1 MKSLFLRL
9 VKPNSLQAKWFIL
22 ITLIIIAVLANLGYF
37 AQLRTT
43 LTQDQFTIA
52 VGNYGISL
60 YSVLRAALVLA
71 LVFWITAI
79 ISDAAEIRI
88 GKITGMR
95 AANRTLVLKISQ
107 ILIYIIAIL
116 FAIDFIGVD
125 LTTLTVFSGALGI
138 GLGFGLQKIA
148 SNFISGLILLFERS
162 IEEDDLVELPDG
174 TFGFIRKARARFTL
188 IETLDGKEILMPNED
203 LITSRV
209 INWTYSS
216 NKGRV
221 EVSVGVSYGADLHL
235 AQVLIVEAAIA
246 HPRCIEE
253 PAPKCFLREFG
264 DSSINFV
271 LHFWVSDVTEGRWE
285 PQSDVM
291 LTIWEKFKA
300 NNIEIPFPQRD
311 LHLRTSD
318 IKLLDQSKS

>member
-1 MKSLFLRL
+1 MKSVWLKLL
-9 VKPNSLQAKWFIL
+9 KPKSLQAKWFIL
-22 ITLIIIAVLANLGYF
+22 VTLIAIAILGNLGYF
-37 AQLRTT
+37 AAIRTF
-43 LTQDQFTIA
+43 LSQDQFTLGI
-52 VGNYGISL
+52 GSYSISL
-60 YSVLRAALVLA
+60 YSVARAAIVLA

-79 ISDAAEIRI
+79 VSDEAELRI
-88 GKITGMR
+88 GQMNGMR
-95 AANRTLVLKISQ
+95 AANRAIIIKVSQ
-107 ILIYIIAIL
+107 IVIYIVAIL
-116 FAIDFIGVD
+116 FAVDFMGVD

-162 IEEDDLVELPDG
+162 IEEEDLVELSDG

-188 IETLDGKEILMPNED
+188 IETLDGKEILVPNED

-221 EVSVGVSYGADLHL
+221 EVNIGVSYDSDLHL
-235 AQVLIVEAAIA
+235 AQSLIVEAAMA
-246 HPRCIEE
+246 HPRCIAD

-264 DSSINFV
+264 DSSINFI

-291 LTIWEKFKA
+291 FDIWAKFKA

-311 LHLRTSD
+311 LHLRSSD
-318 IKLLDQSKS
+318 IKLLEQGSS

>member
-1 MKSLFLRL
+1 MKSVWLKLL
-9 VKPNSLQAKWFIL
+9 KPKSLQAKWFIL
-22 ITLIIIAVLANLGYF
+22 LTLIAIAVLGNMGYF
-37 AQLRTT
+37 AELRTT
-43 LTQDQFTIA
+43 LTQDQFTVAI
-52 VGNYGISL
+52 GSYSISL
-60 YSVLRAALVLA
+60 YGTLRAFVVIA

-79 ISDAAEIRI
+79 IADEAELRI
-88 GKITGMR
+88 GQISGMR
-95 AANRTLVLKISQ
+95 AGNRTLISKISQ
-107 ILIYIIAIL
+107 IVIYIVAIL
-116 FAIDFIGVD
+116 LAIDFIGVD

-162 IEEDDLVELPDG
+162 IEEEDLVELADG

-188 IETLDGKEILMPNED
+188 IETLDGKEILVPNED

-209 INWTYSS
+209 INWTYSN

-221 EVSVGVSYGADLHL
+221 EVAIRVSYGSDLHL
-235 AQVLIVEAAIA
+235 AQQLIVEAAGE
-246 HPRCIEE
+246 HPRSIDE

-264 DSSINFV
+264 DSSINFI

-291 LTIWEKFKA
+291 FGIYEKFKA
-300 NNIEIPFPQRD
+300 NNIEIPFPQQD
-311 LHLRTSD
+311 LHIRSSAV
-318 IKLLDQSKS
+318 KFLDQGES

>member
-1 MKSLFLRL
+1 MKSVLLKL
-9 VKPNSLQAKWFIL
+9 LKPKSLQAKWFIL
-22 ITLIIIAVLANLGYF
+22 VTLIAIAILGNLGYF
-37 AQLRTT
+37 VDIRAFLS
-43 LTQDQFTIA
+43 QDQLTLDI
-52 VGNYGISL
+52 GSYSISL
-60 YSVLRAALVLA
+60 YSVARAAVVLA

-79 ISDAAEIRI
+79 VSDEAELRI
-88 GKITGMR
+88 GQMSGMR
-95 AANRTLVLKISQ
+95 AANRTIIIKVSQ
-107 ILIYIIAIL
+107 IVIYIIAIL
-116 FAIDFIGVD
+116 FAVDFMGVD

-162 IEEDDLVELPDG
+162 IEEEDLVELSDG

-188 IETLDGKEILMPNED
+188 IETLDGKEILVPNED

-221 EVSVGVSYGADLHL
+221 EVNVGVSYGSDLHL
-235 AQVLIVEAAIA
+235 AQSLIVEAALA
-246 HPRCIEE
+246 HPRCIDD

-264 DSSINFV
+264 DSSINFI

-291 LTIWEKFKA
+291 FGIWEKFKA

-311 LHLRTSD
+311 LHLRSSD
-318 IKLLDQSKS
+318 IKLLEQGRA